1 MTPLAQA
8 AIVVVALLLW
18 LLPLLR
24 MRRQNRSRTVEKVD
38 LRARW
43 GVLLEA
49 IGYTV
54 IWQSDFWNREP
65 ALWRATLSIALLTLA
80 VVISFL
86 AADALGS
93 QLRIDASLSDDHKLT
108 RTGPYRWVR
117 HPVYASF
124 LCLIVGSGLMIAW
137 WPLLLIGVGIFLIG
151 TEIRVRVEDA
161 LLASHFGEEFAQYQS
176 QVPAY
181 LPGVR

>member
-1 MTPLAQA
+1 MSPIAQA
-8 AIVVVALLLW
+8 GIVVAALLLW
-18 LLPLLR
+18 LVPLLR
-24 MRRQNRSRTVEKVD
+24 MRRQNRSRTVKTVD

-49 IGYTV
+49 AGYTV

-65 ALWRATLSIALLTLA
+65 ALWRAALSIALLTLA
-80 VVISFL
+80 VAVSFL

-124 LCLIVGSGLMIAW
+124 LCLVVGSGVMIAS
-137 WPLLLIGVGIFLIG
+137 WPLMLIGVGIFLIG

-161 LLASHFGEEFAQYQS
+161 LLAARFGDEFAQYQN